1 MVCEMFED
9 QASSLRKKL
18 KQDNPLPDLKQAKTV
33 SIISGKGGVGKSN
46 VALNLSLELVSQKNR
61 VLLFDLDIGMGN
73 IDILMGVPARKSIV
87 NLLQNYER
95 IEDIIETGPKGLGY
109 IAGGSGLNELFSL
122 NKESKDYFF
131 EQYHKLVSSYD
142 YIIFDMGAGATKDT
156 MSFILASD
164 ECIVVTTPEP
174 TSITD
179 AYGMI
184 KHIVSNN
191 QDMPMKVIMNRAS
204 SIKEGE
210 RALQRFREVVM
221 RFLEVNVNALGIL
234 PDDKHVSQAVIRQ
247 IPYTI
252 FNENAP
258 VSKAMKQLVYHYTD
272 NLPHDFQQ
280 SGRKTFLQKLKQL
293 MTER

>member
-1 MVCEMFED
+1 MFED
-9 QASSLRKKL
+9 QAASLRRKL
-18 KQDNPLPDLKQAKTV
+18 GQGIPRREVKEAQTV

-46 VALNLSLELVSQKNR
+46 VALNLSLELVGQQKR

-73 IDILMGVPARKSIV
+73 IDILMGVSARKSIV
-87 NLLQNYER
+87 NLLQNFET
-95 IEDIIETGPKGLGY
+95 IEEIIEIGPLGLSY
-109 IAGGSGLNELFSL
+109 IAGGSGLNELFSID
-122 NKESKDYFF
+122 SKSREHFF
-131 EQYHKLVSSYD
+131 EQYEKLLSSYD
-142 YIIFDMGAGATKDT
+142 YIIFDMGAGVTEDT

-184 KHIVSNN
+184 KHVLANN
-191 QDMPMKVIMNRAS
+191 SKMPIKVIMNRS
-204 SIKEGE
+204 LSVKEGK
-210 RALQRFREVVM
+210 RSLNQFREVVM
-221 RFLEVNVNALGIL
+221 QFLKVDVTALGIL

-247 IPYTI
+247 IPYSI
-252 FNENAP
+252 YNKHAP
-258 VSKAMKQLVYHYTD
+258 ISKAMQQLANHYTKD
-272 NLPHDFQQ
+272 LPHGLLQ

>member
-1 MVCEMFED
+1 MLED
-9 QASSLRKKL
+9 QAANLRERL
-18 KQDNPLPDLKQAKTV
+18 KQQKSPPQKIKEAKTV

-46 VALNLSLELVSQKNR
+46 VALNLSLELISQNKR

-73 IDILMGVPARKSIV
+73 IDILMGMPAQKSIV
-87 NLLQNYER
+87 NLLHNYEA
-95 IEDIIETGPKGLGY
+95 IEDIIETGPLGLGY

-122 NKESKDYFF
+122 DTNSRDYFF
-131 EQYHKLVSSYD
+131 EQYYKLVSSYD

-184 KHIVSNN
+184 KHIVTNN
-191 QDMPMKVIMNRAS
+191 PDMPLKVIMNRAPS
-204 SIKEGE
+204 VKEGK
-210 RALQRFREVVM
+210 RALQRFRDVVI
-221 RFLEVNVNALGIL
+221 RFLQIEIDALGIL
-234 PDDKHVSQAVIRQ
+234 PDDKHVTQAVIRQ
-247 IPYTI
+247 IPYTLY
-252 FNENAP
+252 NENAP
-258 VSKAMKQLVYHYTD
+258 VSKAMKQLAYHYAD
-272 NLPHDFQQ
+272 DMPQDFQQ
-280 SGRKTFLQKLKQL
+280 SGRKNFLQKLKQL